1 MVNEIKSNILKSQ
14 EFLKKKEFDNA
25 ETILLKNLEIS
36 NENFETFFLLGT
48 IAGIKN
54 DLVKAETY
62 LKKAQSLNSNN
73 KNLFLNLAIIQK
85 KLNKRNYSIDSFKK
99 VIELDKDNLEG
110 LCGLAQIFE
119 EDGNFNMAET
129 YFKKVLEI
137 DSNHHIANHSY
148 GKLLLKLNQHI
159 KGLKH
164 IEKVSGI
171 IRFNKNILKII

>member
-1 MVNEIKSNILKSQ
+1 MTEEIKSNIKKSQ
-14 EFLKKKEFDNA
+14 EFLKKKDFNNA
-25 ETILLKNLEIS
+25 ELILLKNLEIS
-36 NENFETFFLLGT
+36 SENFETFFLLGT

-54 DLVKAETY
+54 DLIKAETY
-62 LKKAQSLNSNN
+62 LKKAQNLNSNN

-85 KLNKRNYSIDSFKK
+85 KINKRDDSIDNFKK
-99 VIELDKDNLEG
+99 VVELNNKNLEG

-119 EDGNFNMAET
+119 EEGNFNMAKT
-129 YFKKVLEI
+129 YFQKVLEI

-171 IRFNKNILKII
+171 IRFNKDILKII